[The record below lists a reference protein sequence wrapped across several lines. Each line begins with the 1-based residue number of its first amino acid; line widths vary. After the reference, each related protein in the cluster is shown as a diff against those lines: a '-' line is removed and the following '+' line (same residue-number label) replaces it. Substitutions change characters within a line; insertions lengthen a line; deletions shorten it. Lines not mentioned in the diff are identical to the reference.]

1 MQGGGAGVIAG
12 GLLSPG
18 VRVQWG
24 PGLLAGDDISP
35 RCSLEG
41 GGPQE
46 WRPQVLSRAVFSLPR
61 PPPGRES
68 YVECVFST

>member
-24 PGLLAGDDISP
+24 PGLLAGGDFCP
-35 RCSLEG
+35 CYSL
-41 GGPQE
+41 
-46 WRPQVLSRAVFSLPR
+46 
-61 PPPGRES
+61 
-68 YVECVFST
+68 